1 MTCWLRQTLYSLK
14 SQVSSQVSGATWG
27 PIALKSVASSA
38 VQLIPPF
45 IPSCRIVL
53 LLDLVDA
60 DAEFV
65 SLHNESQDP
74 QSLQSLQTQSMGS
87 GIACSSL
94 KSIPWTYKNCWWI
107 VQIQNKSKFRCRKWP
122 SSFLEERGCH
132 FVRARVWIR
141 CGCEECP
148 DKLLVA
154 TCVVEVLWA
163 LYPSILIVVF
173 KPQLLVLVED
183 WSPVVCVLLYG
194 HIETL
199 PPKEWSNW

>member
-1 MTCWLRQTLYSLK
+1 MASWLRQSLYSPI
-14 SQVSSQVSGATWG
+14 SQVSSAQVSP
-27 PIALKSVASSA
+27 PIVLKSVASSA

-60 DAEFV
+60 KLDAKFV

-94 KSIPWTYKNCWWI
+94 KSIPQTYKNWWWI
-107 VQIQNKSKFRCRKWP
+107 VQIQNKSKFRYRKWP

-132 FVRARVWIR
+132 LVLAPAGR
-141 CGCEECP
+141 EDCP

-154 TCVVEVLWA
+154 TSVVEVLWA

-183 WSPVVCVLLYG
+183 
-194 HIETL
+194 
-199 PPKEWSNW
+199 